1 MVSMSMHSEP
11 TIELNGF
18 STRIGEDAVPF
29 VNRFGMFAADGM
41 GGGASVKIMDIF
53 DGNNSFA
60 SSDAFMEGNIFEKI
74 CNVLGCSDED
84 IKAKLEA
91 YYEKS
96 YSSMFN
102 DTMKK
107 LYQNPR
113 ENPFRLKKSGFF
125 GSHALGMVLT
135 NFLLSLEK
143 EYPKGTNDAFEVRLH
158 DFMEKK
164 LPEQFKQVIECFSLT
179 LEKVSMSKIQ
189 LFGTTLSAVFYREY
203 DDGVDLLLF
212 NCGDSR
218 IYLID
223 DEGMKLAI
231 KDQSCNG
238 LITEMISLNK
248 IEEGGPY
255 ISFNKFR
262 VKKPF
267 VLMCMTDGF
276 YDAFS
281 PLTPM
286 HMEGSLLRGFILSCN
301 SMEEL
306 NKKMHDWYESKT
318 FDDCHSMSMAAFGME
333 TYDELK
339 AFAKRRYDNMHKE
352 YELNAL
358 PGDILMKDYEQGM
371 NSIKQSLSEENK
383 KLLLDDYKDNEAL
396 REYCRA
402 RAKERIS
409 LYSNNYS
416 ELQTKYKQLTEEL
429 DEAYADLCDSVER
442 NYSEFFNHGI
452 RNSSDPIEIIENQ
465 NKLIQM
471 EYSSLENSDMN
482 IHVDKL
488 KSFAKLLLERK
499 VYEIHS
505 EDLKKLG
512 REFNSL
518 SNSIKNELKEIEN
531 KVSNICSYADK
542 AAGQYG
548 KYIKNNYS
556 VAAGKSDKVDA
567 IINKLI
573 KGQKDMLNHNGLSVN
588 DVRLPEE
595 REKLQDAL
603 DRCIDVQKRI
613 YDIQEEIKIAEDAA
627 TQKYWEKNCIK
638 DGMRIISPSPDD
650 YNRPQIKFSNR
661 VYNQLDS
668 IINGNEEL
676 LNHKRIIAKQ
686 SEMFRNYLHVYLS
699 YIPQDKREQIY
710 KEGWQ

>member
-1 MVSMSMHSEP
+1 
-11 TIELNGF
+11 
-18 STRIGEDAVPF
+18 
-29 VNRFGMFAADGM
+29 
-41 GGGASVKIMDIF
+41 
-53 DGNNSFA
+53 
-60 SSDAFMEGNIFEKI
+60 
-74 CNVLGCSDED
+74 
-84 IKAKLEA
+84 
-91 YYEKS
+91 
-96 YSSMFN
+96 
-102 DTMKK
+102 
-107 LYQNPR
+107 
-113 ENPFRLKKSGFF
+113 
-125 GSHALGMVLT
+125 
-135 NFLLSLEK
+135 
-143 EYPKGTNDAFEVRLH
+143 
-158 DFMEKK
+158 
-164 LPEQFKQVIECFSLT
+164 
-179 LEKVSMSKIQ
+179 
-189 LFGTTLSAVFYREY
+189 
-203 DDGVDLLLF
+203 
-212 NCGDSR
+212 
-218 IYLID
+218 
-223 DEGMKLAI
+223 
-231 KDQSCNG
+231 
-238 LITEMISLNK
+238 
-248 IEEGGPY
+248 
-255 ISFNKFR
+255 
-262 VKKPF
+262 
-267 VLMCMTDGF
+267 
-276 YDAFS
+276 
-281 PLTPM
+281 
-286 HMEGSLLRGFILSCN
+286 
-301 SMEEL
+301 
-306 NKKMHDWYESKT
+306 
-318 FDDCHSMSMAAFGME
+318 
-333 TYDELK
+333 
-339 AFAKRRYDNMHKE
+339 
-352 YELNAL
+352 
-358 PGDILMKDYEQGM
+358 
-371 NSIKQSLSEENK
+371 
-383 KLLLDDYKDNEAL
+383 
-396 REYCRA
+396 
-402 RAKERIS
+402 
-409 LYSNNYS
+409 
-416 ELQTKYKQLTEEL
+416 
-429 DEAYADLCDSVER
+429 
-442 NYSEFFNHGI
+442 
-452 RNSSDPIEIIENQ
+452 
-465 NKLIQM
+465 
-471 EYSSLENSDMN
+471 MN

>member
-1 MVSMSMHSEP
+1 MITMSMHSEP
-11 TIELNGF
+11 TVNLNGF
-18 STRIGEDAVPF
+18 STKIGEDAVPF

-41 GGGASVKIMDIF
+41 GGGASVKILDIF
-53 DGNNSFA
+53 DGNNYFA
-60 SSDAFMEGNIFEKI
+60 SSDAFMENNIFEKI

-84 IKAKLEA
+84 IKAKLED
-91 YYEKS
+91 YYKKS

-107 LYQNPR
+107 LYQAPR

-135 NFLLSLEK
+135 NFLLGLEK
-143 EYPKGTNDAFEVRLH
+143 KYPEGPNDAFDVAVH
-158 DFMEKK
+158 DFMMTK
-164 LPEQFKQVIECFSLT
+164 LPEQFKQVIDCFQLT

-189 LFGTTLSAVFYREY
+189 LFGTTLSAVFYREH
-203 DDGVDLLLF
+203 DDSVELFLF

-223 DEGMKLAI
+223 DGGLKLAI

-238 LITEMISLNK
+238 VITEMISLNK
-248 IEEGGPY
+248 IDEGGPY
-255 ISFNKFR
+255 ISYNKIR

-286 HMEGSLLRGFILSCN
+286 HMEGSLLSRFILYCN
-301 SMEEL
+301 SIEEL
-306 NKKMHDWYESKT
+306 NEKLHDWYESKT
-318 FDDCHSMSMAAFGME
+318 FDDCHSMSMVGFGLK

-339 AFAKRRYDNMHKE
+339 AFAKRRYVNMRQE
-352 YELNAL
+352 YELDAL
-358 PGDILMKDYEQGM
+358 PEDILMKDYEQGM

-383 KLLLDDYKDNEAL
+383 KLLLDDYKDNESL

-409 LYSNNYS
+409 LYSSNYG

-429 DEAYADLCDSVER
+429 DESYADLCDAVER

-452 RNSSDPIEIIENQ
+452 KNSSDPIEIIENQ

-471 EYSSLENSDMN
+471 EYSSLANCDIN
-482 IHVDKL
+482 IHIDKF
-488 KSFAKLLLERK
+488 KSSAKSLLERK
-499 VYEIHS
+499 VYEIRS

-542 AAGQYG
+542 AAVQYG

-595 REKLQDAL
+595 RKKLQDAL

-613 YDIQEEIKIAEDAA
+613 YDIKEKIKIAEDAA
-627 TQKYWEKNCIK
+627 AQKYWEKNCIK

-676 LNHKRIIAKQ
+676 LNHKKIIVKQ
-686 SEMFRNYLHVYLS
+686 SEMFRGYFHVYLS